1 MNILRYLYGMDSL
14 ERHRTMAAVIREAL
28 SPPASLLDVG
38 GEVNIHCNHL
48 GRFLKGYTISTVNVS
63 RPSDVTYEGGRL
75 PFADNAFDAVVS
87 IDTAEHVPREARRQ
101 WIQDFFRVAGRQ
113 VIICAPLG
121 TVYQSGVDIEMNE
134 LFKRLFGYEHHY
146 LREHVAC
153 TMPDISEIKEWV
165 GDRKYKLHFS
175 GDARI
180 YRKQFIT
187 LFNLQKRGGPLKT
200 PLKLMHQLFT
210 LTDLKPLKLADEP
223 GPYTRRWY
231 LSVEV

>member
-1 MNILRYLYGMDSL
+1 M
-14 ERHRTMAAVIREAL
+14 
-28 SPPASLLDVG
+28 LLM
-38 GEVNIHCNHL
+38 
-48 GRFLKGYTISTVNVS
+48 K
-63 RPSDVTYEGGRL
+63 GGRL

-87 IDTAEHVPREARRQ
+87 IDTAEYVPREARRQ

-165 GDRKYKLHFS
+165 GDQKYKLHFS